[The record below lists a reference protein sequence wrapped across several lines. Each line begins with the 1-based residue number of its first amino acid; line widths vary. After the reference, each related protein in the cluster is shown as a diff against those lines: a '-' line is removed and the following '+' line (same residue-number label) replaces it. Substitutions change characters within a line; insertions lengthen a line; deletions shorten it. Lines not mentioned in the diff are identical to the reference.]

1 MSFDEYKAAFLQIST
16 LEGIE
21 VTEDE
26 LVKLF
31 ISQIVI
37 NSYENKQIER
47 VKKK

>member
-1 MSFDEYKAAFLQIST
+1 MTFDEYKIAFFKIAS
-16 LEGIE
+16 LEGII
-21 VTEDE
+21 VTEEE

-47 VKKK
+47 MKKK